1 MVPNVTAVA
10 TIGNLAVT
18 WDAVS
23 LIQARRFFNY
33 TVILRVVSSKR
44 QAPISRTVASS
55 CTNCKYDFN
64 DVVPELSYTVEVG
77 ITGFNLT
84 FSPPTGKAQCIRI
97 VRECAHM
104 NTVNACEAM
113 FGASLDILRAGLQH

>member
-1 MVPNVTAVA
+1 MKVQNVMARA

-18 WDAVS
+18 WDAVP

-55 CTNCKYDFN
+55 CTNCNFDFN
-64 DVVPELSYTVEVG
+64 VDPGLSYTVQVG
-77 ITGFNLT
+77 ITGSTST
-84 FSPPTGKAQCIRI
+84 FSPRTGKA
-97 VRECAHM
+97 
-104 NTVNACEAM
+104 
-113 FGASLDILRAGLQH
+113 